1 MQNFL
6 KRLYLLLM
14 TIILAV
20 VVFIAL
26 LAPAQM
32 GSWLT
37 TSLSETSSILRIVLA
52 AIIGGGLLAITY
64 LQVRPVRQEHSG
76 LVMKVSGAI
85 TDVSIESARD
95 RILKAVEAVPDVISA
110 EATIKP
116 VRGKADME
124 LHVIVMG
131 HGIKLP
137 DKQKEINRALKQV
150 INKQLGLQMAG
161 RPRVHIE
168 LHTEA
173 GQSAAPQLP
182 KPAEEKASVKPAEVL
197 RPAEAK
203 TPAKPAELPKPVEAV
218 EPEPEAKNGGGLFGG
233 WRRNRHPEDAPE
245 SVIPP
250 AAMTKDAP
258 STPPSPTPPAVDD
271 VDDSD
276 DDMSDSDEDGSDT
289 LILNSEEQASAR
301 QQLADILGMP
311 LDDENEDDDS
321 LSPGEA
327 DEDEAR
333 PQDD

>member
-6 KRLYLLLM
+6 KRLYLLLV

-26 LAPAQM
+26 LAPVQM

-37 TSLSETSSILRIVLA
+37 NSLSETSSILRIVLA
-52 AIIGGGLLAITY
+52 ATLGGGLLAITY

-116 VRGKADME
+116 VRGRADIE

-131 HGIKLP
+131 HGVKLP

-150 INKQLGLQMAG
+150 IHKQLGLQMAG

-173 GQSAAPQLP
+173 GHSAAPQLP
-182 KPAEEKASVKPAEVL
+182 KPAEEKAPIKPAEL
-197 RPAEAK
+197 LKPLETK
-203 TPAKPAELPKPVEAV
+203 TPAKPAELPKPAETV

-233 WRRNRHPEDAPE
+233 WRRNRHSEDAPE
-245 SVIPP
+245 AGVPP
-250 AAMTKDAP
+250 AVMAKDVP
-258 STPPSPTPPAVDD
+258 PMPPSPPPAVDD
-271 VDDSD
+271 ADDSD
-276 DDMSDSDEDGSDT
+276 NDMSESDSDT

-301 QQLADILGMP
+301 QQLVDILGMP
-311 LDDENEDDDS
+311 LDDEGEDDNQTS
-321 LSPGEA
+321 GEV